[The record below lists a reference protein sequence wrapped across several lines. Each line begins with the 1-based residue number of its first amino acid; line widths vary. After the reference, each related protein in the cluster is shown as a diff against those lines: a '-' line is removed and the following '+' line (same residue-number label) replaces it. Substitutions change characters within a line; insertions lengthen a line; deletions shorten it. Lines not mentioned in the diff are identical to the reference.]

1 MSTETLKISL
11 AQKIL
16 GLSNDSLLKKIKAII
31 EKENIIGYVNGKP
44 ITESQYIS
52 EMDSINTEID
62 NVTANL
68 LTTSEVK
75 NNILNE
81 NNLAQ

>member
-16 GLSNDSLLKKIKAII
+16 GLSNDSLLKKLKAII

-44 ITESQYIS
+44 ITENQYIN
-52 EMDSINTEID
+52 EMNIINKEID
-62 NVTANL
+62 NSTAKL

-75 NNILNE
+75 KNILNE
-81 NNLAQ
+81 NNLA